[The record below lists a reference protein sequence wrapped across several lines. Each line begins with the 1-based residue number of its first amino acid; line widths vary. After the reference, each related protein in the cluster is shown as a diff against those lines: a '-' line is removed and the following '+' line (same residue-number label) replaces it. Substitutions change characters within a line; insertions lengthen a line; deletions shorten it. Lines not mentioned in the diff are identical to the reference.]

1 MILHFLGDSTYSNKF
16 VEYVN
21 SNFSSQEHKFVFISS
36 TELKYITQ
44 KDNVLIYKSNSI
56 MNSIKIIKGLLK
68 EYRPGKI
75 FLHFLSDLNLFPILL
90 ASKRT
95 LLYWIVWGGDVYSC
109 IDWKLY
115 DEETEKII
123 GYTYTKKNWKRKVL
137 ANLRKIAIKKL
148 DYIGINETEFSII
161 KKYFKTEAKRVN
173 FKYPNPTQIT
183 IQHTQTIITDKNTTS
198 KVILL
203 GNSGD
208 PTNNHI
214 SIIKKLI
221 NLNCDYKVI
230 VPLSYGSNT
239 EYIEAVKKSGTE
251 LLGEHFIPLMDFM
264 SPYEYSKLLATVDV
278 GIMNHYR
285 QQAAGNLRVLLSQ
298 GKKVYLNESNPLYHY
313 YTDEGMQLSKIEDCK
328 FDNSLFDEYSDE
340 VKDKNKKA
348 IEELYSQDKVFRFM
362 ENLFMV

>member
-21 SNFSSQEHKFVFISS
+21 CNFTSQEHKFVFISS
-36 TELKYITQ
+36 TELKYINQ

-56 MNSIKIIKGLLK
+56 INSIKIIKGLLK
-68 EYRPGKI
+68 EYKPGKI

-90 ASKRT
+90 ASKKT
-95 LLYWIVWGGDVYSC
+95 LLYWIVWGGDIYSYV
-109 IDWKLY
+109 DWKLY

-123 GYTYTKKNWKRKVL
+123 GHTSNKKNWKRKVL
-137 ANLRKIAIKKL
+137 TNLRKTSIKKL

-161 KKYFKTEAKRVN
+161 KKYFKTNAKRVN
-173 FKYPNPTQIT
+173 FNYPNPTQTTAQDTQVIT
-183 IQHTQTIITDKNTTS
+183 TEKNKTS

-214 SIIKKLI
+214 TILKKLK

-239 EYIEAVKKSGTE
+239 EYIDAVKKYGTE
-251 LLGEHFIPLMDFM
+251 LLGGHFVPLLDFM
-264 SPYEYSKLLATVDV
+264 SPDEYSKLLATVDV

-285 QQAAGNLRVLLSQ
+285 QQAIGNLRILLSQ
-298 GKKVYLNESNPLYHY
+298 GKKVYLNEINPLYHY
-313 YTDEGMQLSKIEDCK
+313 YTDKGIFLSKIEDCK
-328 FDNSLFDEYSDE
+328 FDASLFGEYSNE
-340 VKDKNKKA
+340 IKLQNKKN
-348 IEELYSQDKVFRFM
+348 IEGLYSQDKIYDYM
-362 ENLFMV
+362 KELFA